1 MRSTA
6 INFADLETSGI
17 DLAIGYDFTIGA
29 HNFSANVQGTE
40 VNEIDFY
47 TNPADLNEVNPELG
61 EILRPERAGNV
72 YLSWNYGDFSVAFQS
87 QYLDEM
93 LLGTVEIETADT
105 LYGKKVYIDE
115 TWIHDISASYTYSDE
130 ITIYGGIRNLSEA
143 DPFKTENAFPASP
156 RGRRL
161 FLGGT
166 YRL

>member
-1 MRSTA
+1 M
-6 INFADLETSGI
+6 
-17 DLAIGYDFTIGA
+17 
-29 HNFSANVQGTE
+29 
-40 VNEIDFY
+40 NEIDFY

-105 LYGKKVYIDE
+105 LYGKKVYMDE

-130 ITIYGGIRNLSEA
+130 ITIYGGIRNLNEE
-143 DPFKTENAFPASP
+143 DPFMTENAFPASP
-156 RGRRL
+156 RGRMI

>member
-1 MRSTA
+1 M
-6 INFADLETSGI
+6 
-17 DLAIGYDFTIGA
+17 
-29 HNFSANVQGTE
+29 
-40 VNEIDFY
+40 NEIDFY

-61 EILRPERAGNV
+61 EILRPERSGNV

-105 LYGKKVYIDE
+105 LYGKKVYMDE
-115 TWIHDISASYTYSDE
+115 TWIHDISASYIYNDE
-130 ITIYGGIRNLSEA
+130 ITIYGGIRNLNEE
-143 DPFKTENAFPASP
+143 DPFMTENAFPASP
-156 RGRRL
+156 RGRMF